1 MQVNIDNRAPPS
13 AAPRSTTVAVRITC
27 SQPESCWRVDRAVSP
42 DHFRQLDINRERSI
56 EIYPASGNVC
66 WRRNRQLHHMPPDRL
81 LRDGASSVMPTAY
94 VLGAFLQSLIRS
106 RILAVMSGCTDRG
119 SLPTLS
125 SRTSRSTSP
134 ARTSA
139 AA

>member
-56 EIYPASGNVC
+56 EIPCFGK
-66 WRRNRQLHHMPPDRL
+66 RL
-81 LRDGASSVMPTAY
+81 LA
-94 VLGAFLQSLIRS
+94 QE
-106 RILAVMSGCTDRG
+106 
-119 SLPTLS
+119 
-125 SRTSRSTSP
+125 
-134 ARTSA
+134 SA
-139 AA
+139 AAPYATGSAAPGRRFQRHADSLRPGGISPVTYQIADPSGDVRVY